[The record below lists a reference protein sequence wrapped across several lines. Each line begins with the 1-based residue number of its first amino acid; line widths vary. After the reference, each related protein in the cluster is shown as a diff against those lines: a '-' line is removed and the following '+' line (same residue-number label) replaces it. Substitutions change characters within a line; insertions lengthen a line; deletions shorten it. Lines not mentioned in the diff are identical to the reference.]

1 MATEQENQPADPQP
15 PASALRFGRFSTDEK
30 GQTSDHLLDRM
41 VLLRCVPTAEAAEL
55 QAEARFLA
63 RMHAP
68 GLPCVHDF
76 VRDDAGAALVM
87 PGVRGITLTAAIAAR
102 AGGQATPAIADS
114 TACSLSF
121 IDVCKALQAAHLRG
135 VVHGALSTDVIIL
148 GDDDHITIDGWD
160 TARQETAR
168 PLTRRLCAGGAMPEQ
183 MAVDDLQ
190 RDIRAVGACLYAA
203 ITGVIP
209 AMDASPPPDPRIPH
223 SLLAVVRQ
231 AMASSAVSGYRTIAE
246 LRSDL
251 VGFLAG
257 QSPQETEAVAP
268 ARRFRLLA
276 ACLLLALLAGGA
288 IAAMVWQPLRNYAI
302 WGSPLVEVDFSNAG
316 WKSGWGSIGRWEQR
330 DGRLVSAGEQE
341 CALYFK
347 RRLSPP
353 VAIEYTG
360 RFEAE
365 NAGDLS
371 VWWCEDDPA
380 GVRSGNNSIDR
391 TRSWWVQAG
400 AYDNSW
406 CCVWQTPARL
416 RQQVNPR
423 IVEPGRDHRF
433 RVEIEG
439 NRLRMWMDGEVVLDH
454 RDSFPIGNGIFGIY
468 TWDPGKSFDDVRI
481 WQQPLPA
488 QISPLAIGDE
498 AMRSGRLADAASSYG
513 RIAEEHRGTPLGI
526 EALFFQ
532 GLAMHRLGSRDLAR
546 NLWQEMPDGQLRQR
560 AECISIDD
568 LVADGDIEKAADR
581 FATMW
586 NGRPAIRN
594 DLRQRWQSCG
604 ELLRSARPV
613 RRPELERWIALRDAT
628 FPDDRASAWLVAEML
643 GLLYRWEDTV
653 RRFPDEHRAV
663 YKALMALGRNR
674 ELIASSWARPSER
687 ARARCNLGE
696 VDGALGSKALD
707 PELRVE
713 LLCKAGRAA
722 EAARLDP
729 CLSQLYLGG
738 LDELLARNEVG
749 DRTAFMLVALG
760 RYEEAARISDPA
772 QTWAVAAAL
781 TLLGRF
787 DEAER
792 RTHADYGLFRLIAS
806 VAAGHSEL
814 AQSQRQDL
822 RLNPTRLS
830 FAPWFGQI
838 VGLALID
845 EALGAHG
852 ALKPALERGAAI
864 SDGFGGRCALVCAAV
879 LDPAKDAAVRDM
891 PWRTEAGAWLCIVEA
906 LRSELAGDRA
916 ASLAAWRQFTAL
928 PPTARLLE
936 GNSPCPEIEAFAA
949 WRIKALAGDPT
960 AP

>member
-1 MATEQENQPADPQP
+1 MAPEPEHQPADPQP
-15 PASALRFGRFSTDEK
+15 PASALRFGRFRTDEE
-30 GQTSDHLLDRM
+30 GQTSDRLLDRA
-41 VLLRCVPTAEAAEL
+41 VLLRQVPTAEADEL
-55 QAEARFLA
+55 QDEARFLA

-76 VRDDAGAALVM
+76 MRDDAGAALVM
-87 PGVRGITLTAAIAAR
+87 PGVHGITITAAISAR
-102 AGGQATPAIADS
+102 AGGQAIPAIADS
-114 TACSLSF
+114 TACALTF
-121 IDVCKALQAAHLRG
+121 IDVCKALQAAHLRC

-148 GDDDHITIDGWD
+148 GDDEHITIVGWD
-160 TARQETAR
+160 AARRQAAQ
-168 PLTRRLCAGGAMPEQ
+168 PLTRRFCAGGAMPERT
-183 MAVDDLQ
+183 AVDDLQ
-190 RDIRAVGACLYAA
+190 RDIRAVGSCLYAA

-209 AMDASPPPDPRIPH
+209 PAEASPPQDPRIPGR
-223 SLLAVVRQ
+223 LLAIVRQ

-257 QSPQETEAVAP
+257 QSPQEPEAVAP
-268 ARRFRLLA
+268 ARWFRPLA
-276 ACLLLALLAGGA
+276 ACLLLALLAGGV

-302 WGSPLVEVDFSNAG
+302 WGSPLVEVDFSTPG
-316 WKSGWGSIGRWEQR
+316 WKPGWGSIGRWEQR
-330 DGRLVSAGEQE
+330 DGRLVSAGERE

-360 RFEAE
+360 RFDAD

-380 GVRSGNNSIDR
+380 GVRAGDNSIDW
-391 TRSWWVQAG
+391 TRSWWLQAG

-454 RDSFPIGNGIFGIY
+454 RDSFPIGDGIFGIY
-468 TWDPGKSFDDVRI
+468 TWNPGKSFDDVRI

-513 RIAEEHRGTPLGI
+513 RIAEERRGTPLGT

-560 AECISIDD
+560 AECLSIDD
-568 LVADGDIEKAADR
+568 MVADGDLEKAADR
-581 FATMW
+581 FTSMW
-586 NGRPAIRN
+586 NGRPAIRD

-604 ELLRSARPV
+604 ETLRSARPV

-628 FPDDRASAWLVAEML
+628 FPDDRASAWLVAEMF

-674 ELIASSWARPSER
+674 ELIASSWARPHER
-687 ARARCNLGE
+687 ARARCNLGDVE
-696 VDGALGSKALD
+696 GALASKALD
-707 PELRVE
+707 TDLRAE
-713 LLCKAGRAA
+713 LLCKVGRTA
-722 EAARLDP
+722 EATRLDP
-729 CLSQLYLGG
+729 CLAQLYLGG
-738 LDELLARNEVG
+738 LEDLLARNEVG

-760 RYEEAARISDPA
+760 RYEEAAKISEPA
-772 QTWAVAAAL
+772 QSWAVAAAL
-781 TLLGRF
+781 TLLGRY

-792 RTHADYGLFRLIAS
+792 RTHADYDLFRLIAS
-806 VAAGHSEL
+806 LAAGHSEL
-814 AQSQRQDL
+814 ARSLRQDI
-822 RLNPTRLS
+822 RLNPSRLS

-845 EALGAHG
+845 EALGARG
-852 ALKPALERGAAI
+852 ALKTALERGAAL
-864 SDGFGGRCALVCAAV
+864 SDGYGGRCALVCTAV
-879 LDPAKDAAVRDM
+879 LDPTKAEAVRDM

-906 LRSELAGDRA
+906 LRGELSGERA
-916 ASLAAWRQFTAL
+916 AALDGWRAFAAL
-928 PPTARLLE
+928 PPVARLLE
-936 GNSPCPEIEAFAA
+936 GHAPSAELEAFAA
-949 WRIKALAGDPT
+949 WRIKTLSQAST